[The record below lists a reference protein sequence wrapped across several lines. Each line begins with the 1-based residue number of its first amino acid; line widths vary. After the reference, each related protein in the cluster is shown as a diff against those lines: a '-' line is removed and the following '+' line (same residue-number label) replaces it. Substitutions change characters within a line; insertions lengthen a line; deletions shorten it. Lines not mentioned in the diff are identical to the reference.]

1 VLVLVAGRVQ
11 AAADRPIRLYN
22 SASFDALAISKEG
35 KTRMTGPAWPEV
47 YRKLGVAPLINAQSW
62 VTALGGSIM
71 RPEVLRAMD
80 EAAGAY
86 VDMMQ
91 LNRAAGEVVARSC
104 GAEQG
109 LVTAGCSAA
118 QVLMVAA
125 CMTGQSESNVEQ
137 LPDTT
142 GMKDE
147 VVLFKGQRNR
157 YDKAFVTAGSTLV
170 EYGSANSAIAEQ
182 LDEAINDNTACVAF
196 VIGPFIDPGIGLE
209 ETVRVAHARGVPV
222 IVDAAAEV
230 PPRANLTKFHKMGA
244 DMVAFS
250 GGKGIGGPQSAGL
263 LAGKADLIEAAVM
276 NSLNMHAPIAGI
288 GRPMKVSKENIVGLV
303 AAIELFTDSDEGIEW
318 EGWQSKAKYVADRLA
333 GINGVKVAIEDES
346 AERQGPQPVL
356 RFDDAYEGPPI
367 AEIKARLE
375 NGDPAIF
382 VGGAEARG
390 EICIVMVNVRDGE
403 EIIIADRLGEILQ
416 SD

>member
-1 VLVLVAGRVQ
+1 
-11 AAADRPIRLYN
+11 
-22 SASFDALAISKEG
+22 
-35 KTRMTGPAWPEV
+35 MTGPEWPEV
-47 YRKLGVAPLINAQSW
+47 YRKLGVAPIINAQSW

-137 LPDTT
+137 LPDAT

-147 VVLFKGQRNR
+147 VVIFKGQRNR
-157 YDKAFVTAGSTLV
+157 YDKAFVTAGATLV
-170 EYGSANSAIAEQ
+170 EYGTAESATPEL
-182 LDEAINDNTACVAF
+182 LDEAINENTACVAF
-196 VIGPFIDPGIGLE
+196 VIAPSMNRGVGLE

-230 PPRANLTKFHKMGA
+230 PPRANLTKFHKIGA

-250 GGKGIGGPQSAGL
+250 GGKGIRGPQSAGL
-263 LAGKADLIEAAVM
+263 LAGKANLMEAAVM
-276 NSLNMHAPIAGI
+276 NSLNLHAPVAGI

-303 AAIELFTDSDEGIEW
+303 TAIELFTDSDEGIEW
-318 EGWQSKAKYVADRLA
+318 DGWQSKANYVAERLD
-333 GINGVKVAIEDES
+333 GIDGVNVAIEDDPN
-346 AERQGPQPVL
+346 ERQGPQPVL

-367 AEIKARLE
+367 AEIKTRLE
-375 NGDPAIF
+375 SGDPAIF

-390 EICIVMVNVRDGE
+390 EISIVMVNVRDGE
-403 EIIIADRLGEILQ
+403 EIIIADRLIEILR
-416 SD
+416 SE

>member
-1 VLVLVAGRVQ
+1 
-11 AAADRPIRLYN
+11 
-22 SASFDALAISKEG
+22 
-35 KTRMTGPAWPEV
+35 MTGPVWPEV
-47 YRKLGVAPLINAQSW
+47 YKKLGVSPVINAQSW

-125 CMTGQSESNVEQ
+125 CMTGQSEHNVEQ

-157 YDKAFVTAGSTLV
+157 YDKAFITAGATLV
-170 EYGSANSAIAEQ
+170 EYGTADSARPED
-182 LDEAINDNTACVAF
+182 LDAAINDNTACVAY
-196 VIGPFIDPGIGLE
+196 VIGPFIAPGIGLE
-209 ETVRVAHARGVPV
+209 ETVRVAHARAVPV

-230 PPRANLTKFHKMGA
+230 PPRANLTRFHKMGA

-263 LAGKADLIEAAVM
+263 LAGKADLMEAVVM
-276 NSLNMHAPIAGI
+276 NSLNLHSPIAGI

-303 AAIELFTDSDEGIEW
+303 TAIELFTDSDEGIEW
-318 EGWQSKAKYVADRLA
+318 DAWQSKALYVAGRLS
-333 GINGVKVAIEDES
+333 GIDGVRVVIEDETN
-346 AERQGPQPVL
+346 ERQGPQPVL
-356 RFDDAYEGPPI
+356 RFEDAYKGPSI
-367 AEIKARLE
+367 AEIKEQLQS
-375 NGDPAIF
+375 GDPAIF

-390 EICIVMVNVRDGE
+390 EICVVMVDVRDGE
-403 EIIIADRLGEILQ
+403 EIIIADRMSDILRGGRVVAEKPNRP
-416 SD
+416 

>member
-1 VLVLVAGRVQ
+1 
-11 AAADRPIRLYN
+11 
-22 SASFDALAISKEG
+22 
-35 KTRMTGPAWPEV
+35 MTGPVWPEV
-47 YRKLGVAPLINAQSW
+47 YKKLGVSPVINAQSW

-125 CMTGQSESNVEQ
+125 CMTGQSEHNVEQ

-157 YDKAFVTAGSTLV
+157 YDKAFVTAGATLV
-170 EYGSANSAIAEQ
+170 EYGTADSATPED
-182 LDEAINDNTACVAF
+182 LDAAINDNTACVAY
-196 VIGPFIDPGIGLE
+196 VIGPFIAPGIGLE

-230 PPRANLTKFHKMGA
+230 PPRANLTRFHKMGA

-263 LAGKADLIEAAVM
+263 LAGKADLMEAAVM
-276 NSLNMHAPIAGI
+276 NSLNLHSPIAGI

-303 AAIELFTDSDEGIEW
+303 TAIELFTDSDEGIEW
-318 EGWQSKAKYVADRLA
+318 EGWQSKALYVAGRLS
-333 GINGVKVAIEDES
+333 GIDGVRVVIEDETN
-346 AERQGPQPVL
+346 ERQGPQPVL
-356 RFDDAYEGPPI
+356 HFEDAYKGPSI
-367 AEIKARLE
+367 AEIREKLQS
-375 NGDPAIF
+375 GDPAIF

-390 EICIVMVNVRDGE
+390 EICVVMVDVRDGE
-403 EIIIADRLGEILQ
+403 EIIIADRMSDILRGGRVVAEKPNRP
-416 SD
+416 

>member
-1 VLVLVAGRVQ
+1 
-11 AAADRPIRLYN
+11 
-22 SASFDALAISKEG
+22 
-35 KTRMTGPAWPEV
+35 MTGPVWPEV
-47 YRKLGVAPLINAQSW
+47 YKKLGVSPVINAQSW

-125 CMTGQSESNVEQ
+125 CMTGQSEHNVEQ

-157 YDKAFVTAGSTLV
+157 YDKAFITAGATLV
-170 EYGSANSAIAEQ
+170 EYGTADSARPED
-182 LDEAINDNTACVAF
+182 LDAAINDNTACVAY
-196 VIGPFIDPGIGLE
+196 VIGPFIAPGIGLE
-209 ETVRVAHARGVPV
+209 ETVRVAHARAVPV

-230 PPRANLTKFHKMGA
+230 PPRANLTRFHKMGA

-263 LAGKADLIEAAVM
+263 LAGKADLMEAVVM
-276 NSLNMHAPIAGI
+276 NSLNLHSPIAGI

-303 AAIELFTDSDEGIEW
+303 TAIELFTDSDEGIEW
-318 EGWQSKAKYVADRLA
+318 DAWQSKALYVAGRLS
-333 GINGVKVAIEDES
+333 GIDGVRVVIEDETN
-346 AERQGPQPVL
+346 ERQGPQPVL
-356 RFDDAYEGPPI
+356 RFEDAYKGPSI
-367 AEIKARLE
+367 AEIKEQLQS
-375 NGDPAIF
+375 GDPAIF

-390 EICIVMVNVRDGE
+390 EICIVMVDVRDGE
-403 EIIIADRLGEILQ
+403 EIIIADRMSDILR
-416 SD
+416 SGSVVAEKPNRP

>member
-1 VLVLVAGRVQ
+1 
-11 AAADRPIRLYN
+11 
-22 SASFDALAISKEG
+22 
-35 KTRMTGPAWPEV
+35 MTGPVWPEV
-47 YRKLGVAPLINAQSW
+47 YKKLGVSPVINAQSW

-125 CMTGQSESNVEQ
+125 CMTGQSEHNVEQ

-157 YDKAFVTAGSTLV
+157 YDKAFVTAGATLV
-170 EYGSANSAIAEQ
+170 EYGTADSATPED
-182 LDEAINDNTACVAF
+182 LDAAINDNTACVAY
-196 VIGPFIDPGIGLE
+196 VIGPFIAPGIGLE

-230 PPRANLTKFHKMGA
+230 PPRANLTRFHKMGA

-263 LAGKADLIEAAVM
+263 LAGKADLMEAAVM
-276 NSLNMHAPIAGI
+276 NSLNLHSPIAGI

-303 AAIELFTDSDEGIEW
+303 TAIELFTDSDEGIEW
-318 EGWQSKAKYVADRLA
+318 EGWQSKALYVAGRLS
-333 GINGVKVAIEDES
+333 GIDGVRVVIEDETN
-346 AERQGPQPVL
+346 ERQGPQPVL
-356 RFDDAYEGPPI
+356 HFEDAYKGPSI
-367 AEIKARLE
+367 AEIKEQLQS
-375 NGDPAIF
+375 GDPAIF

-390 EICIVMVNVRDGE
+390 EICVVMVDVRDGE
-403 EIIIADRLGEILQ
+403 EIIIADRMSDILRGGRVVAEKPNRP
-416 SD
+416 

>member
-1 VLVLVAGRVQ
+1 MAG
-11 AAADRPIRLYN
+11 P
-22 SASFDALAISKEG
+22 E
-35 KTRMTGPAWPEV
+35 WPEV
-47 YRKLGVAPLINAQSW
+47 YRKLGVAPIINAQSW

-80 EAAGAY
+80 EAASAY

-137 LPDTT
+137 LPDAT

-147 VVLFKGQRNR
+147 VVIFKGQRNR
-157 YDKAFVTAGSTLV
+157 YDKAFVTAGATLV
-170 EYGSANSAIAEQ
+170 EYGTAESATPEL
-182 LDEAINDNTACVAF
+182 LDEAINENTACVAF
-196 VIGPFIDPGIGLE
+196 VIAPSTNRGIGLE

-230 PPRANLTKFHKMGA
+230 PPRANLTKFHEIGA

-263 LAGKADLIEAAVM
+263 LAGKANLMEAAVM
-276 NSLNMHAPIAGI
+276 NSLNLHAPVAGI

-303 AAIELFTDSDEGIEW
+303 TAIELFTDSDEGIEW
-318 EGWQSKAKYVADRLA
+318 DGWQSKANYVAERL
-333 GINGVKVAIEDES
+333 GEIDGVNVAIEDDPN
-346 AERQGPQPVL
+346 ERQGPQPVL

-367 AEIKARLE
+367 AEIKTRLE
-375 NGDPAIF
+375 SGDPAIF

-390 EICIVMVNVRDGE
+390 EISIVMVNVRDGE
-403 EIIIADRLGEILQ
+403 EIIIADRLIEILR
-416 SD
+416 SE

>member
-1 VLVLVAGRVQ
+1 
-11 AAADRPIRLYN
+11 
-22 SASFDALAISKEG
+22 
-35 KTRMTGPAWPEV
+35 MTGPVWPEV
-47 YRKLGVAPLINAQSW
+47 YKKLGVSPVINAQSW

-125 CMTGQSESNVEQ
+125 CMTGQSEHNVEQ

-157 YDKAFVTAGSTLV
+157 YDKAFITAGATLV
-170 EYGSANSAIAEQ
+170 EYGTAGSARPED
-182 LDEAINDNTACVAF
+182 LDAAINDNTACVAY
-196 VIGPFIDPGIGLE
+196 VIGPFIAPGIGLE
-209 ETVRVAHARGVPV
+209 ETVRVAHARAVPV

-230 PPRANLTKFHKMGA
+230 PPRANLTRFHKMGA

-263 LAGKADLIEAAVM
+263 LAGKADLMEAVVM
-276 NSLNMHAPIAGI
+276 NSLNLHSPIAGI

-303 AAIELFTDSDEGIEW
+303 TAIELFTDSDEGIEW
-318 EGWQSKAKYVADRLA
+318 DAWQSKALYVAGRLS
-333 GINGVKVAIEDES
+333 GIDGVRVVIEDETN
-346 AERQGPQPVL
+346 ERQGPQPVL
-356 RFDDAYEGPPI
+356 RFEDAYKGPSI
-367 AEIKARLE
+367 AEIKEQLQS
-375 NGDPAIF
+375 GDPAIY
-382 VGGAEARG
+382 VGGTEARG
-390 EICIVMVNVRDGE
+390 EICIVMVDVRDGE
-403 EIIIADRLGEILQ
+403 EIIIADRMSDILR
-416 SD
+416 SGRVVAEKPNRP

>member
-1 VLVLVAGRVQ
+1 
-11 AAADRPIRLYN
+11 
-22 SASFDALAISKEG
+22 
-35 KTRMTGPAWPEV
+35 MTGPVWPEV
-47 YRKLGVAPLINAQSW
+47 YKKLGVSPVINAQSW

-125 CMTGQSESNVEQ
+125 CMTGQSEHNVEQ

-157 YDKAFVTAGSTLV
+157 YDKAFITAGATLV
-170 EYGSANSAIAEQ
+170 EYGTADSARPED
-182 LDEAINDNTACVAF
+182 LDAAINDNTACVAY
-196 VIGPFIDPGIGLE
+196 VIGPFIAPGIGLE
-209 ETVRVAHARGVPV
+209 ETVRVAHARAVPV

-230 PPRANLTKFHKMGA
+230 PPRANLTRFHKMGA

-263 LAGKADLIEAAVM
+263 LAGKADLMEAVVM
-276 NSLNMHAPIAGI
+276 NSLNLHSPIAGI

-303 AAIELFTDSDEGIEW
+303 TAIELFTDSDEGIEW
-318 EGWQSKAKYVADRLA
+318 DAWQSKALYVAGRLS
-333 GINGVKVAIEDES
+333 GIDGVRVVIEDETN
-346 AERQGPQPVL
+346 ERQGPQPVL
-356 RFDDAYEGPPI
+356 RFEDAYKGPSI
-367 AEIKARLE
+367 AEIKEQLQS
-375 NGDPAIF
+375 GDPAIY
-382 VGGAEARG
+382 VGGTEARG
-390 EICIVMVNVRDGE
+390 EICIVMVDVRDGE
-403 EIIIADRLGEILQ
+403 EIIIADRMSDILR
-416 SD
+416 SGRVVAEKPNRP